1 MKINFTRIKMEN
13 LKIET
18 VKEFHKN
25 GELAYSDN
33 RVYFDNIENLP
44 QEQQELAIV
53 KEDKSGFSRV
63 GISQKFFDNG
73 QLAWRIDRDKKTVE
87 NYRKNGEAI
96 KY

>member
-1 MKINFTRIKMEN
+1 MEN

-33 RVYFDNIENLP
+33 RVYFENVDNLTL
-44 QEQQELAIV
+44 EQQKLAIV
-53 KEDKSGFSRV
+53 KQDKSGFYRT

-73 QLAWRIDRDKKTVE
+73 QLAWKIDRNQKTVE

>member
-1 MKINFTRIKMEN
+1 MEN

-25 GELAYSDN
+25 GKIAFSDE
-33 RVYFDNIENLP
+33 RVYFDNVENLP
-44 QEQQELAIV
+44 QEQQKLAII
-53 KEDKSGFSRV
+53 KEDKSGFYRV

-73 QLAWRIDRDKKTVE
+73 QLAWRIDRTNNTFE
-87 NYRKNGEAI
+87 NFRKNGEII

>member
-1 MKINFTRIKMEN
+1 MEN

-25 GELAYSDN
+25 GKLAYSDD
-33 RVYFDNIENLP
+33 RVYFDNVENLP
-44 QEQQELAIV
+44 QEQQKVAII
-53 KEDKSGFSRV
+53 KEDKSGFYRA

-73 QLAWRIDRDKKTVE
+73 QLAWRIDRTNNTFE
-87 NYRKNGEAI
+87 NYRKNGETI